1 MSRIR
6 LLSGILAGA
15 LLTICALSAVPAQA
29 ASMLE
34 NVKAKGFLTVGV
46 AGTVPGFS
54 APDEKGVWRGLDV
67 DFGRAVACA
76 IFGSPDKVKF
86 VPTTTK
92 ERFTALQ
99 TGEIDIL
106 SRNTTWSLQRDTE
119 QGLDFIGVTFYD
131 GQGFMVSKSL
141 GVKSAK
147 ELNGASICIQMG
159 TTTEKNVSEYFASN
173 GMTFKPV
180 AFESADE
187 ATVLYDKGRCDV
199 YTTDVSGL
207 AARRTALSKPEDHI
221 ILPEVISKEP
231 LAPSVR
237 QGDQPWAD
245 VNRWVLAALISAE
258 ELGVTSKNVDEML
271 NSKNMDIRYLLGQE
285 GKCGEMLGLPKD
297 WAYQIIKH
305 VGNYGEIFERNV
317 GVNTPL
323 KLERG
328 ENALWTRGGLMYGLP
343 VR

>member
-1 MSRIR
+1 MTYRHF
-6 LLSGILAGA
+6 LTGLAA
-15 LLTICALSAVPAQA
+15 TAMLTVCALPAQA
-29 ASMLE
+29 AMLD
-34 NVKAKGFLTVGV
+34 NIKSKGFLTVGV

-67 DFGRAVACA
+67 DYGRAVTTA

-86 VPTTTK
+86 VPVTTK

-106 SRNTTWSLQRDTE
+106 SRNTTWNLQRDTE
-119 QGLDFIGVTFYD
+119 QGLSFAGVTFYD
-131 GQGFMVSKSL
+131 GQGFMVNKSL
-141 GVKSAK
+141 DISTAK
-147 ELNGASICIQMG
+147 ELDGASICIQQG
-159 TTTEKNVSEYFASN
+159 TTTERNVSEYFASQ
-173 GMTFKPV
+173 GMSFKPV

-207 AARRTALSKPEDHI
+207 AARRTALSNPDDHI
-221 ILPEVISKEP
+221 ILADVISKEP
-231 LAPSVR
+231 LGPSVR
-237 QGDQPWAD
+237 QGDQQWFTL
-245 VNRWVLAALISAE
+245 NRWVLSTLILAE

-271 NSKNMDIRYLLGQE
+271 KSENVDVKYLLGVE
-285 GKCGEMLGLPKD
+285 GKTGEMLGLPKD
-297 WAYQIIKH
+297 WAYQMIKH

-317 GVNTPL
+317 GVNTVL

-328 ENALWTRGGLMYGLP
+328 HNALWTDGGLMYGLP
-343 VR
+343 IR